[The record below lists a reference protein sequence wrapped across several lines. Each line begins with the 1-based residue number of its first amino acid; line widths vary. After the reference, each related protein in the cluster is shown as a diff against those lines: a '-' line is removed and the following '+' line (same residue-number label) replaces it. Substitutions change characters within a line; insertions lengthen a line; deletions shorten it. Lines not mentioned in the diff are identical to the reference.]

1 MRCAR
6 KCFPQ
11 LIVNHRE
18 HRGTEFSSD
27 RGQDEFLH
35 PLSVFSVPPWFRP
48 KSHKTRCGGFIAELS
63 VARNMTHVLETGFE
77 QMDATNPNR
86 SPKIRGYNI
95 INGEISLS
103 SDGAT
108 FESHNPALFADCLG
122 EFPLSTKEDV
132 HTALAA
138 ARAAF
143 PAWAATPAPTRG
155 QIIGN
160 MGRLLMKYK
169 DDIVRV
175 ETREIGKTLKESAGS
190 VQEAIDTCLFFQSE
204 GRRLYGQTVNSEL
217 PDKELFTYRRP
228 LGVCGIINACN
239 FPAAV
244 PFWKMIPAIMCGN
257 TCVWKSPQDAP
268 LLSFMLT
275 RIMHEAGLPDGV
287 INLVHGKGSGAGQD
301 LVDAV
306 DLGMI
311 NKISFT
317 GSTAVGKMIGEICGR
332 NLVSVSLE
340 LGGKNPLV
348 IMPSANMENAV
359 EGAYWSAFGTAGQ
372 RCTSL
377 GNLIIHEDIYDEF
390 VEKFMAKV
398 ESTTIGDSMV
408 HENVLYGPMLSERYA
423 KDFLRVLQM
432 CETSGA
438 TKLWGE
444 GMITEGNKPL
454 NFLGNPSEGA
464 YVWPH
469 VYADV
474 TEDMEC
480 FHEEIFGPAVTIVK
494 AKDFD
499 HALHLANASPY
510 GLSSAIYTNDRL
522 EAYRYKT
529 GIKAG
534 MTGINNS
541 TTGAEAHLPFGGVK
555 GSGNGTRESGIW
567 VIEAY
572 SYWHAVND
580 ELSGKLQLAQMDVEE
595 IELEEAD
602 ADYSGLA

>member
-1 MRCAR
+1 M
-6 KCFPQ
+6 
-11 LIVNHRE
+11 I
-18 HRGTEFSSD
+18 
-27 RGQDEFLH
+27 
-35 PLSVFSVPPWFRP
+35 LSVRTLPFRL
-48 KSHKTRCGGFIAELS
+48 HHLEEGRFIGRTM
-63 VARNMTHVLETGFE
+63 VHVLETGLEFLANE
-77 QMDATNPNR
+77 NPNGK
-86 SPKIRGYNI
+86 PAVRGYNI
-95 INGEISLS
+95 INGQLTLA

-108 FESHNPALFADCLG
+108 FSSMNPAILKDHLG
-122 EFPLSTKEDV
+122 EFPLSTKADV
-132 HTALAA
+132 NAALDAA
-138 ARAAF
+138 HEAF
-143 PAWAATPAPTRG
+143 PGWAATPAPTRG

-160 MGRLLMKYK
+160 MGRLLMDHK
-169 DDIVRV
+169 DAIVAL
-175 ETREIGKTLKESAGS
+175 ETREIGKTLKEAAGS

-268 LLSFMLT
+268 LLSFALA
-275 RIMHEAGLPDGV
+275 RIMHEAGLPNGV
-287 INLVHGKGSGAGQD
+287 INLVHGKGSGAGQH

-306 DLGMI
+306 DEGRV

-317 GSTAVGKMIGEICGR
+317 GSTEVGKMIGEVCGR
-332 NLVSVSLE
+332 NLVSCSLE

-348 IMPSANMENAV
+348 VMPSADLDNAV
-359 EGAYWSAFGTAGQ
+359 EGAYWGGFGTAGQ

-377 GNLIIHEDIYDEF
+377 GNLILHEDIYDEF
-390 VEKFMAKV
+390 MAKFMAKV
-398 ESTTIGDSMV
+398 EATKIGDSLV
-408 HENVLYGPMLSERYA
+408 HDGVLYGPMLSEKYA
-423 KDFLRVLQM
+423 KDFLVAVEM
-432 CETSGA
+432 CKASGA
-438 TKLWGE
+438 NLVHGKGR
-444 GMITEGNKPL
+444 ISSDNKPT
-454 NFLGNPSEGA
+454 NFLSTAEDGV
-464 YVWPH
+464 YMWPH
-469 VYADV
+469 VFTDV

-480 FHEEIFGPAVTIVK
+480 FHEEVFGPAITICK
-494 AKDFD
+494 ARDFD

-580 ELSGKLQLAQMDVEE
+580 ELSGKLQLAQMDVDEVE
-595 IELEEAD
+595 MAEAD
-602 ADYSGLA
+602 VDWTQLA

>member
-1 MRCAR
+1 MA
-6 KCFPQ
+6 
-11 LIVNHRE
+11 N
-18 HRGTEFSSD
+18 
-27 RGQDEFLH
+27 
-35 PLSVFSVPPWFRP
+35 
-48 KSHKTRCGGFIAELS
+48 
-63 VARNMTHVLETGFE
+63 NMVHVLETGLE
-77 QMDATNPNR
+77 ILSTENPHGK
-86 SPKIRGYNI
+86 PMIKGYNI
-95 INGEISLS
+95 INGQLTLA

-108 FESHNPALFADCLG
+108 FASTNPAILADTLG
-122 EFPLSTKEDV
+122 EFPLSTKADV
-132 HTALAA
+132 NAALDAA
-138 ARAAF
+138 HAAF
-143 PAWAATPAPTRG
+143 PGWAATPAPTRG

-160 MGRLLMKYK
+160 MGRLLMEHK
-169 DDIVRV
+169 DAIVAL
-175 ETREIGKTLKESAGS
+175 ETREIGKTLKEAAGS
-190 VQEAIDTCLFFQSE
+190 VQEAIDTCHFFQSE

-268 LLSFMLT
+268 LLSFALA
-275 RIMHEAGLPDGV
+275 RIMHESGLPDGV
-287 INLVHGKGSGAGQD
+287 INLVHGKGSTTGQY

-306 DLGMI
+306 DEGRV

-317 GSTAVGKMIGEICGR
+317 GSTAVGKMIGEVCGR
-332 NLVSVSLE
+332 NLVSASLE

-348 IMPSANMENAV
+348 VMPSANIDNAV
-359 EGAYWSAFGTAGQ
+359 EGAYWGGFGTAGQ

-377 GNLIIHEDIYDEF
+377 GNLILHKDIYDEF
-390 VEKFMAKV
+390 MEKFMAKV
-398 ESTTIGDSMV
+398 KSTTIGDSL
-408 HENVLYGPMLSERYA
+408 HQEGVLYGPMLSEKYA
-423 KDFLRVLQM
+423 KDFLTGVEM
-432 CETSGA
+432 CNASGA
-438 TKLWGE
+438 RQIWGK
-444 GMITEGNKPL
+444 GRITNDNKPE
-454 NFLGNPSEGA
+454 NFLGDATEG
-464 YVWPH
+464 VFMWPH
-469 VYADV
+469 VFDNV
-474 TEDMEC
+474 TEGMEC
-480 FHEEIFGPAVTIVK
+480 FNEEVFGPAVTICK
-494 AKDFD
+494 ANDFE
-499 HALHLANASPY
+499 HGLHLANASPY

-522 EAYRYKT
+522 EAYRFKT

-595 IELEEAD
+595 IELVEAD
-602 ADYSGLA
+602 VDYSALG

>member
-1 MRCAR
+1 M
-6 KCFPQ
+6 
-11 LIVNHRE
+11 V
-18 HRGTEFSSD
+18 
-27 RGQDEFLH
+27 
-35 PLSVFSVPPWFRP
+35 
-48 KSHKTRCGGFIAELS
+48 
-63 VARNMTHVLETGFE
+63 HVLETGFE
-77 QMDATNPNR
+77 ILSTENPHGK
-86 SPKIRGYNI
+86 PMVKGYNI
-95 INGEISLS
+95 INGQLTSS

-108 FESHNPALFADCLG
+108 FTSINPAILADTLG
-122 EFPLSTKEDV
+122 EFPLSTKADV
-132 HTALAA
+132 NAALDAA
-138 ARAAF
+138 HAAF
-143 PAWAATPAPTRG
+143 PGWAATPAPTRG

-160 MGRLLMKYK
+160 MGRLLMEHK
-169 DDIVRV
+169 DAIVAL

-190 VQEAIDTCLFFQSE
+190 VQEAIDTCHFFQSE

-268 LLSFMLT
+268 LLSFALA
-275 RIMHEAGLPDGV
+275 RIMHESGLPDGV
-287 INLVHGKGSGAGQD
+287 INLVHGKGSTTGQY

-306 DLGMI
+306 DEGRV

-317 GSTAVGKMIGEICGR
+317 GSTAVGKMIGEVCGR
-332 NLVSVSLE
+332 NLVSASLE
-340 LGGKNPLV
+340 LGGKNPLLV
-348 IMPSANMENAV
+348 MPSANIDNAV
-359 EGAYWSAFGTAGQ
+359 EGAYWGGFGTAGQ

-377 GNLIIHEDIYDEF
+377 GNLILHKDIYDEF
-390 VEKFMAKV
+390 MEKFMAKV
-398 ESTTIGDSMV
+398 KSTTIGDSL
-408 HENVLYGPMLSERYA
+408 HQEGVLYGPMLSEKYA
-423 KDFLRVLQM
+423 KDFLTGVDM
-432 CETSGA
+432 CNASGA
-438 TKLWGE
+438 RQIWGK
-444 GMITEGNKPL
+444 GRISNDNKPE
-454 NFLGNPSEGA
+454 NFLGDATEG
-464 YVWPH
+464 VFMWPH
-469 VYADV
+469 VFDNV
-474 TEDMEC
+474 TEGMEC
-480 FHEEIFGPAVTIVK
+480 FNEEVFGPAVTICK
-494 AKDFD
+494 ANDFE
-499 HALHLANASPY
+499 HGLHLANASPY

-522 EAYRYKT
+522 EAYRFKI

-595 IELEEAD
+595 IELVEAD
-602 ADYSGLA
+602 VDYSALG

>member
-1 MRCAR
+1 
-6 KCFPQ
+6 
-11 LIVNHRE
+11 
-18 HRGTEFSSD
+18 
-27 RGQDEFLH
+27 
-35 PLSVFSVPPWFRP
+35 
-48 KSHKTRCGGFIAELS
+48 
-63 VARNMTHVLETGFE
+63 MTNVLESGFE
-77 QMDATNPNR
+77 FMDANNPNG
-86 SPKIRGYNI
+86 SPKIKGYNI
-95 INGEISLS
+95 INGKLQSASNGE
-103 SDGAT
+103 T
-108 FESHNPALFADCLG
+108 FESRNPALFSDCLG
-122 EFPLSTKEDV
+122 EFPLSTKDDV
-132 HTALAA
+132 HQALNA
-138 ARAAF
+138 ARDAF
-143 PAWAATPAPTRG
+143 PSWSATPAPTRG

-160 MGRLLMKYK
+160 MGRLLMQYK

-275 RIMHEAGLPDGV
+275 RIMHESGLPNGV
-287 INLVHGKGSGAGQD
+287 INLVHGKGSGAGQH

-306 DLGMI
+306 DEGLV

-317 GSTAVGKMIGEICGR
+317 GSTSVGKMIGEVCGR
-332 NLVSVSLE
+332 NLVSASLE

-359 EGAYWSAFGTAGQ
+359 EGAYWAGFGTAGQ

-390 VEKFMAKV
+390 IEKLMEKV
-398 ESTTIGDSMV
+398 ESTIIGDSMV
-408 HENVLYGPMLSERYA
+408 HENVLYGPMLSEKYA
-423 KDFLRVLQM
+423 NDFLRDLEL
-432 CETSGA
+432 CEGSGA
-438 TKLWGE
+438 KKLWGS
-444 GMITEGNKPL
+444 GRITSDNKPK
-454 NFLGNPSEGA
+454 NFLGIPEEGA
-464 YVWPH
+464 YMWPH

-474 TEDMEC
+474 TEDMDC
-480 FHEEIFGPAVTIVK
+480 FHEEIFGPAITIVK
-494 AKDFD
+494 AKDFE
-499 HALHLANASPY
+499 HALYLANASPY

-580 ELSGKLQLAQMDVEE
+580 EQSGKLHLAQMDVEE
-595 IELEEAD
+595 IELIEEKV
-602 ADYSGLA
+602 DYSSLA

>member
-1 MRCAR
+1 
-6 KCFPQ
+6 
-11 LIVNHRE
+11 
-18 HRGTEFSSD
+18 
-27 RGQDEFLH
+27 
-35 PLSVFSVPPWFRP
+35 
-48 KSHKTRCGGFIAELS
+48 
-63 VARNMTHVLETGFE
+63 MTHVLEVDFE
-77 QMDATNPNR
+77 VMEGDNPNG
-86 SPKIRGYNI
+86 SPRIRGYNI
-95 INGEISLS
+95 VNGQLTEAK
-103 SDGAT
+103 DGGT
-108 FESHNPALFADCLG
+108 FESRNPAWLDDCLG
-122 EFPLSTKEDV
+122 EFPLSGKDDI
-132 HTALAA
+132 HAALHA
-138 ARAAF
+138 ARDAF
-143 PAWAATPAPTRG
+143 SGWAATPAPTRG

-160 MGRLLMKYK
+160 MGRLLMEYK

-175 ETREIGKTLKESAGS
+175 ETREIGKTLKESAGE

-228 LGVCGIINACN
+228 LGVCGIINSCN
-239 FPAAV
+239 FPSAV

-257 TCVWKSPQDAP
+257 TCVWKSPQDSP

-287 INLVHGKGSGAGQD
+287 INLVHGKGGGAGQL

-306 DLGMI
+306 DEGLVD
-311 NKISFT
+311 KISFT
-317 GSTAVGKMIGEICGR
+317 GSTAVGKMIGEVCGR
-332 NLVSVSLE
+332 NLVSASLE

-348 IMPSANMENAV
+348 VMPSADIDNAV
-359 EGAYWSAFGTAGQ
+359 EGAYWAGFGTAGQ

-377 GNLIIHEDIYDEF
+377 GNLILHEDIYDEF
-390 VEKFMAKV
+390 LHKFMAKV
-398 ESTTIGDSMV
+398 ESTKIGDSMR
-408 HENVLYGPMLSERYA
+408 HDGVLYGPMLSERYA
-423 KDFLRVLQM
+423 KDFLRDLGM
-432 CETSGA
+432 CESSGA

-444 GMITEGNKPL
+444 GMITDDSKPT
-454 NFLGNPSEGA
+454 NFVGDASEGA
-464 YVWPH
+464 YMWPH

-480 FHEEIFGPAVTIVK
+480 FHEEIFGPAVTVVK
-494 AKDFD
+494 AKDFG

-510 GLSSAIYTNDRL
+510 GLSSACYTNDRL
-522 EAYRYKT
+522 EAYRFKS

-580 ELSGKLQLAQMDVEE
+580 ELSGKLQLAQMDVDEVH
-595 IELEEAD
+595 IEEAD
-602 ADYSGLA
+602 ADYAGLA

>member
-1 MRCAR
+1 MSI
-6 KCFPQ
+6 
-11 LIVNHRE
+11 L
-18 HRGTEFSSD
+18 
-27 RGQDEFLH
+27 
-35 PLSVFSVPPWFRP
+35 LS
-48 KSHKTRCGGFIAELS
+48 EQ
-63 VARNMTHVLETGFE
+63 NMTHVLEVGLE
-77 QMDATNPNR
+77 VLANDNPNGL
-86 SPKIRGYNI
+86 PKVKGYNI
-95 INGEISLS
+95 INGELTSA
-103 SDGAT
+103 SDGST
-108 FESHNPALFADCLG
+108 FESRNPAWLNDCLG

-132 HTALAA
+132 HAALAA

-143 PAWAATPAPTRG
+143 SGWAATPAPTRG

-169 DDIVRV
+169 DEIVRL

-268 LLSFMLT
+268 LLSFALA
-275 RIMHEAGLPDGV
+275 RIMHESGLPNGV
-287 INLVHGKGSGAGQD
+287 INLVHGKGSGAGQH

-306 DLGMI
+306 DEGMVD
-311 NKISFT
+311 KISFT
-317 GSTAVGKMIGEICGR
+317 GSTAVGKMIGEVCGR
-332 NLVSVSLE
+332 NLVSASLE

-348 IMPSANMENAV
+348 VMPSSNLDNAL
-359 EGAYWSAFGTAGQ
+359 EGAYWAAFGTAGQ

-377 GNLIIHEDIYDEF
+377 GNLIVHKDMYDEF
-390 VEKFMAKV
+390 LEKFMAKV
-398 ESTTIGDSMV
+398 ESTLIGDSMRN
-408 HENVLYGPMLSERYA
+408 EGVLYGPMLSEKYA
-423 KDFLRVLQM
+423 VDFLTDIEM
-432 CETSGA
+432 CEASGA
-438 TKLWGE
+438 TKLFGR
-444 GMITEGNKPL
+444 GRISNDNKPAG
-454 NFLGNPSEGA
+454 FQGDASEGV
-464 YVWPH
+464 YMWPH

-474 TEDMEC
+474 TEEMEC

-494 AKDFD
+494 ADDFE

-510 GLSSAIYTNDRL
+510 GLSSAIYTNNRL

-534 MTGINNS
+534 MTSINNS
-541 TTGAEAHLPFGGVK
+541 TSGAEAHLPFGGVK

-580 ELSGKLQLAQMDVEE
+580 ELSGKLQLAQMDVDE
-595 IELEEAD
+595 IEIEEAEV
-602 ADYSGLA
+602 DYSSLS

>member
-1 MRCAR
+1 MAIR
-6 KCFPQ
+6 
-11 LIVNHRE
+11 
-18 HRGTEFSSD
+18 
-27 RGQDEFLH
+27 
-35 PLSVFSVPPWFRP
+35 LS
-48 KSHKTRCGGFIAELS
+48 
-63 VARNMTHVLETGFE
+63 MTHVLETGFE
-77 QMDATNPNR
+77 YMEANNPNE
-86 SPKIRGYNI
+86 SPKVRGYNI
-95 INGEISLS
+95 IYGNLTLA

-108 FESHNPALFADCLG
+108 YESINPAWLDDCLG
-122 EFPLSTKEDV
+122 EFPLSTKSDV
-132 HTALAA
+132 HDALAA

-143 PAWAATPAPTRG
+143 PSWSATPAPTRG
-155 QIIGN
+155 QVIGN
-160 MGRLLMKYK
+160 MGRLLMERK
-169 DDIVRV
+169 DDLVRLQA
-175 ETREIGKTLKESAGS
+175 REIGKTLKECGGEI
-190 VQEAIDTCLFFQSE
+190 QEAIDTCLFFQSE

-239 FPAAV
+239 FPSAV

-257 TCVWKSPQDAP
+257 TCVWKSPQDSP
-268 LLSFMLT
+268 LLSFALA
-275 RIMHEAGLPDGV
+275 RVMHEAGLPNGV
-287 INLVHGKGSGAGQD
+287 INLIHGKGSGAGQD
-301 LVDAV
+301 LVDSA
-306 DLGMI
+306 DLGMVD
-311 NKISFT
+311 KISFT
-317 GSTAVGKMIGEICGR
+317 GSTSVGKMIGETCGR
-332 NLVSVSLE
+332 NLVSASLE

-359 EGAYWSAFGTAGQ
+359 EGAYWAGFGTAGQ

-390 VEKFMAKV
+390 VERFMEKV
-398 ESTTIGDSMV
+398 KSTVVGDSMR
-408 HENVLYGPMLSERYA
+408 HDGVLYGSMLSEKYA
-423 KDFLRVLQM
+423 VDFLKGIDM
-432 CETSGA
+432 CEDSGA
-438 TKLWGE
+438 TKIWGE
-444 GMITEGNKPL
+444 GRITNNNKPD
-454 NFLGNPSEGA
+454 NFHGDASEGV
-464 YVWPH
+464 YMWPH
-469 VYADV
+469 VYVDV

-494 AKDFD
+494 ARDFD

-580 ELSGKLQLAQMDVEE
+580 ELSGKLQLAQMDVDE
-595 IELEEAD
+595 IEMEEAD
-602 ADYSGLA
+602 ADYAGLA

>member
-1 MRCAR
+1 MAIRR
-6 KCFPQ
+6 
-11 LIVNHRE
+11 
-18 HRGTEFSSD
+18 D
-27 RGQDEFLH
+27 
-35 PLSVFSVPPWFRP
+35 
-48 KSHKTRCGGFIAELS
+48 
-63 VARNMTHVLETGFE
+63 MTHVLETGFE
-77 QMDATNPNR
+77 YMEANNPNG
-86 SPKIRGYNI
+86 SPKVRGYNI
-95 INGEISLS
+95 INGNLALA

-108 FESHNPALFADCLG
+108 YESTNPAWLDDCLG
-122 EFPLSTKEDV
+122 EFPLSTKSDV
-132 HTALAA
+132 HDALAA

-143 PAWAATPAPTRG
+143 PGWAATPAPTRG
-155 QIIGN
+155 QVIGN
-160 MGRLLMKYK
+160 MGRLLMERK
-169 DDIVRV
+169 DDLVRLQA
-175 ETREIGKTLKESAGS
+175 REIGKTLKECGGEI
-190 VQEAIDTCLFFQSE
+190 QEAIDTCLFFQSE

-239 FPAAV
+239 FPSAV

-257 TCVWKSPQDAP
+257 TCVWKSPQDSP
-268 LLSFMLT
+268 LLSFALA
-275 RIMHEAGLPDGV
+275 RVMHEAGLPDGV
-287 INLVHGKGSGAGQD
+287 INLIHGKGSGAGQD
-301 LVDAV
+301 LVDSA
-306 DLGMI
+306 DLGMVD
-311 NKISFT
+311 KISFT
-317 GSTAVGKMIGEICGR
+317 GSTAVGKMIGETCGR
-332 NLVSVSLE
+332 NLVSASLE

-359 EGAYWSAFGTAGQ
+359 EGAYWAGFGTAGQ

-390 VEKFMAKV
+390 VERFMEKV
-398 ESTTIGDSMV
+398 KSTAVGDSMR
-408 HENVLYGPMLSERYA
+408 HDGVLYGSMLSEKYA
-423 KDFLRVLQM
+423 VDFLKGIDM
-432 CETSGA
+432 CEASGA
-438 TKLWGE
+438 TKIWGE
-444 GMITEGNKPL
+444 GRITNDNKPD
-454 NFLGNPSEGA
+454 NFHGDASEGV
-464 YVWPH
+464 YMWPH
-469 VYADV
+469 VYVDV

-480 FHEEIFGPAVTIVK
+480 FHEEIFGPVVTIVK
-494 AKDFD
+494 ARDFD

-580 ELSGKLQLAQMDVEE
+580 ELSGKLQLAQMDVDE
-595 IELEEAD
+595 IEMEEAE
-602 ADYSGLA
+602 ADYAGLA

>member
-1 MRCAR
+1 MA
-6 KCFPQ
+6 
-11 LIVNHRE
+11 N
-18 HRGTEFSSD
+18 
-27 RGQDEFLH
+27 
-35 PLSVFSVPPWFRP
+35 
-48 KSHKTRCGGFIAELS
+48 
-63 VARNMTHVLETGFE
+63 NMVHVLETGLE
-77 QMDATNPNR
+77 ILSTENPHGK
-86 SPKIRGYNI
+86 PMIKGYNI
-95 INGEISLS
+95 INGQLTLA

-108 FESHNPALFADCLG
+108 FASTNPAILADTLG
-122 EFPLSTKEDV
+122 EFPLSTKADV
-132 HTALAA
+132 NAALDAA
-138 ARAAF
+138 HAAF
-143 PAWAATPAPTRG
+143 PGWAATPAPTRG

-160 MGRLLMKYK
+160 MGRLLMEHK
-169 DDIVRV
+169 DAIVAL
-175 ETREIGKTLKESAGS
+175 ETREIGKTLKEAAGS
-190 VQEAIDTCLFFQSE
+190 VQEAIDTCHFFQSE

-268 LLSFMLT
+268 LLSFALA
-275 RIMHEAGLPDGV
+275 RIMHESGLPDGV
-287 INLVHGKGSGAGQD
+287 INLVHGKGSTTGQY

-306 DLGMI
+306 DEGRV

-317 GSTAVGKMIGEICGR
+317 GSTAVGKMIGEVCGR
-332 NLVSVSLE
+332 NLVSASLE

-348 IMPSANMENAV
+348 VMPSANIDNAV
-359 EGAYWSAFGTAGQ
+359 EGAYWGGFGTAGQ

-377 GNLIIHEDIYDEF
+377 GNLILHKDIYDEF
-390 VEKFMAKV
+390 MEKFMAKV
-398 ESTTIGDSMV
+398 KSTKIGDSL
-408 HENVLYGPMLSERYA
+408 HQEGVLYGPMLSEKYA
-423 KDFLRVLQM
+423 KDFLTGVEM
-432 CETSGA
+432 CNASGA
-438 TKLWGE
+438 RQIWGK
-444 GMITEGNKPL
+444 GRITNDNKPE
-454 NFLGNPSEGA
+454 NFLGDATEG
-464 YVWPH
+464 VFMWPH
-469 VYADV
+469 VFDNV
-474 TEDMEC
+474 TEGMEC
-480 FHEEIFGPAVTIVK
+480 FNEEVFGPAVTICK
-494 AKDFD
+494 ANDFE
-499 HALHLANASPY
+499 HGLHLANASPY

-522 EAYRYKT
+522 EAYRFKT

-595 IELEEAD
+595 IELVEAD
-602 ADYSGLA
+602 VDYSALG

>member
-1 MRCAR
+1 MAIRR
-6 KCFPQ
+6 
-11 LIVNHRE
+11 
-18 HRGTEFSSD
+18 D
-27 RGQDEFLH
+27 
-35 PLSVFSVPPWFRP
+35 
-48 KSHKTRCGGFIAELS
+48 
-63 VARNMTHVLETGFE
+63 MTHVLETGFE
-77 QMDATNPNR
+77 YMEANNPNG
-86 SPKIRGYNI
+86 SPKVRGYNI
-95 INGEISLS
+95 INGNLTLA

-108 FESHNPALFADCLG
+108 YESTNPAWLDDCLG
-122 EFPLSTKEDV
+122 EFPLSTKSDV
-132 HTALAA
+132 HDALAA

-143 PAWAATPAPTRG
+143 PGWAATPAPTRG
-155 QIIGN
+155 QVIGN
-160 MGRLLMKYK
+160 MGRLLMERK
-169 DDIVRV
+169 DDLVRLQA
-175 ETREIGKTLKESAGS
+175 REIGKTLKECGGEI
-190 VQEAIDTCLFFQSE
+190 QEAIDTCLFFQSE

-239 FPAAV
+239 FPSAV

-257 TCVWKSPQDAP
+257 TCVWKSPQDSP
-268 LLSFMLT
+268 LLSFALA
-275 RIMHEAGLPDGV
+275 RVMHEAGLPDGV
-287 INLVHGKGSGAGQD
+287 INLIHGKGSGAGQD
-301 LVDAV
+301 LVDSA
-306 DLGMI
+306 DLGMVD
-311 NKISFT
+311 KISFT
-317 GSTAVGKMIGEICGR
+317 GSTAVGKMIGETCGR
-332 NLVSVSLE
+332 NLVSASLE

-359 EGAYWSAFGTAGQ
+359 EGAYWAGFGTAGQ

-390 VEKFMAKV
+390 VERFMEKV
-398 ESTTIGDSMV
+398 KSTAVGDSMR
-408 HENVLYGPMLSERYA
+408 HDGVLYGSMLSEKYA
-423 KDFLRVLQM
+423 VDFLKGIDM
-432 CETSGA
+432 CEASGA
-438 TKLWGE
+438 TKIWGE
-444 GMITEGNKPL
+444 GRITNANKPDH
-454 NFLGNPSEGA
+454 FHGDASEGV
-464 YVWPH
+464 YMWPH
-469 VYADV
+469 VYVDV

-480 FHEEIFGPAVTIVK
+480 FHEEIFGPVVTIVK
-494 AKDFD
+494 ARDFD

-580 ELSGKLQLAQMDVEE
+580 ELSGKLQLAQMDVDE
-595 IELEEAD
+595 IEMEEAE
-602 ADYSGLA
+602 ADYAGLA

>member
-1 MRCAR
+1 MA
-6 KCFPQ
+6 
-11 LIVNHRE
+11 N
-18 HRGTEFSSD
+18 
-27 RGQDEFLH
+27 
-35 PLSVFSVPPWFRP
+35 
-48 KSHKTRCGGFIAELS
+48 
-63 VARNMTHVLETGFE
+63 NMVHVLETGFE
-77 QMDATNPNR
+77 ILSTENPHGK
-86 SPKIRGYNI
+86 PMVKGYNI
-95 INGEISLS
+95 INGQLTSS

-108 FESHNPALFADCLG
+108 FTSINPAILADTLG
-122 EFPLSTKEDV
+122 EFPLSTKADV
-132 HTALAA
+132 NAALDAA
-138 ARAAF
+138 HAAF
-143 PAWAATPAPTRG
+143 PGWAATPAPTRG

-160 MGRLLMKYK
+160 MGRLLMEHK
-169 DDIVRV
+169 DAIVAL

-190 VQEAIDTCLFFQSE
+190 VQEAIDTCHFFQSE

-268 LLSFMLT
+268 LLSFALA
-275 RIMHEAGLPDGV
+275 RIMHESGLPDGV
-287 INLVHGKGSGAGQD
+287 INLVHGKGSTTGQY

-306 DLGMI
+306 DEGRV

-317 GSTAVGKMIGEICGR
+317 GSTAVGKMIGEVCGR
-332 NLVSVSLE
+332 NLVSASLE
-340 LGGKNPLV
+340 LGGKNPLLV
-348 IMPSANMENAV
+348 MPSANIDNAV
-359 EGAYWSAFGTAGQ
+359 EGAYWGGFGTAGQ

-377 GNLIIHEDIYDEF
+377 GNLILHKDIYDEF
-390 VEKFMAKV
+390 MEKFMAKV
-398 ESTTIGDSMV
+398 KSTTIGDSL
-408 HENVLYGPMLSERYA
+408 HQEGVLYGPMLSEKYA
-423 KDFLRVLQM
+423 KDFLIGVEM
-432 CETSGA
+432 CNASGA
-438 TKLWGE
+438 RQIWGK
-444 GMITEGNKPL
+444 GRISNDNKPE
-454 NFLGNPSEGA
+454 NFLGDATEG
-464 YVWPH
+464 VFMWPH
-469 VYADV
+469 VFDNV
-474 TEDMEC
+474 TEGMEC
-480 FHEEIFGPAVTIVK
+480 FNEEVFGPAVTICK
-494 AKDFD
+494 ANDFE
-499 HALHLANASPY
+499 HGLHLANASPY

-522 EAYRYKT
+522 EAYRFKI

-595 IELEEAD
+595 IELVEAD
-602 ADYSGLA
+602 VDYSALG

>member
-1 MRCAR
+1 MA
-6 KCFPQ
+6 
-11 LIVNHRE
+11 N
-18 HRGTEFSSD
+18 
-27 RGQDEFLH
+27 
-35 PLSVFSVPPWFRP
+35 
-48 KSHKTRCGGFIAELS
+48 
-63 VARNMTHVLETGFE
+63 NMVHVLETGFE
-77 QMDATNPNR
+77 ILSTENPHGK
-86 SPKIRGYNI
+86 PMVKGYNI
-95 INGEISLS
+95 INGQLTSS

-108 FESHNPALFADCLG
+108 FTSINPAILADTLG
-122 EFPLSTKEDV
+122 EFPLSTKADV
-132 HTALAA
+132 NAALDAA
-138 ARAAF
+138 HAAF
-143 PAWAATPAPTRG
+143 PGWAATPAPTRG

-160 MGRLLMKYK
+160 MGRLLMEHK
-169 DDIVRV
+169 DAIVAL
-175 ETREIGKTLKESAGS
+175 ETREIGKTLKEAAGS
-190 VQEAIDTCLFFQSE
+190 VQEAIDTCHFFQSE

-268 LLSFMLT
+268 LLSFALA
-275 RIMHEAGLPDGV
+275 RIMHESGLPDGV
-287 INLVHGKGSGAGQD
+287 INLVHGKGSTTGQY

-306 DLGMI
+306 DEGRV

-317 GSTAVGKMIGEICGR
+317 GSTAVGKMIGEVCGR
-332 NLVSVSLE
+332 NLVSASLE

-348 IMPSANMENAV
+348 VMPSANIDNAV
-359 EGAYWSAFGTAGQ
+359 EGAYWGGFGTAGQ

-377 GNLIIHEDIYDEF
+377 GNLILHKDIYDEF
-390 VEKFMAKV
+390 MEKFMAKV
-398 ESTTIGDSMV
+398 KSTTIGDSL
-408 HENVLYGPMLSERYA
+408 HQEGVLYGPMLSEKYA
-423 KDFLRVLQM
+423 KDFLIGVDM
-432 CETSGA
+432 CNASGA
-438 TKLWGE
+438 RQIWGK
-444 GMITEGNKPL
+444 GRISNDNKPE
-454 NFLGNPSEGA
+454 NFLGDATEG
-464 YVWPH
+464 VFMWPH
-469 VYADV
+469 VFDNV
-474 TEDMEC
+474 TEGMEC
-480 FHEEIFGPAVTIVK
+480 FNEEVFGPAVTICK
-494 AKDFD
+494 ANDFE
-499 HALHLANASPY
+499 HGLHLANASPY

-522 EAYRYKT
+522 EAYRFKT

-595 IELEEAD
+595 IELVEAD
-602 ADYSGLA
+602 VDYSALG

>member
-1 MRCAR
+1 
-6 KCFPQ
+6 
-11 LIVNHRE
+11 
-18 HRGTEFSSD
+18 
-27 RGQDEFLH
+27 
-35 PLSVFSVPPWFRP
+35 
-48 KSHKTRCGGFIAELS
+48 
-63 VARNMTHVLETGFE
+63 MTHVLQVGLEE
-77 QMDATNPNR
+77 IANDNPNGL
-86 SPKIRGYNI
+86 PKVKGYNI
-95 INGEISLS
+95 INGKLASA
-103 SDGAT
+103 SDGST
-108 FESHNPALFADCLG
+108 FESRNPALLSDCLG

-132 HTALAA
+132 HAALAA

-143 PAWAATPAPTRG
+143 PSWSATPAPTRG

-169 DDIVRV
+169 DDVVRI

-268 LLSFMLT
+268 LLSFVLA
-275 RIMHEAGLPDGV
+275 RIMHEAGVPDGV
-287 INLVHGKGSGAGQD
+287 INLVHGKGSGAGQH

-306 DLGMI
+306 DEGMV

-317 GSTAVGKMIGEICGR
+317 GSTAVGKMIGEVCGR
-332 NLVSVSLE
+332 NLVSASLE

-348 IMPSANMENAV
+348 VMPSANIDNAL
-359 EGAYWSAFGTAGQ
+359 EGAYWAAFGTAGQ

-377 GNLIIHEDIYDEF
+377 GNLIVHKDMYDEF
-390 VEKFMAKV
+390 LEKFMAKV
-398 ESTTIGDSMV
+398 ESTVIGDSMR
-408 HENVLYGPMLSERYA
+408 HEGVLYGPMLSEKYA
-423 KDFLRVLQM
+423 TDFLTGIEM

-438 TKLWGE
+438 TKLFGQ
-444 GMITEGNKPL
+444 GRISNDNKPVG
-454 NFLGNPSEGA
+454 FQGDASEGV
-464 YVWPH
+464 YMWPH

-480 FHEEIFGPAVTIVK
+480 FHEEIFGPVVTIVK
-494 AKDFD
+494 ADDFE

-510 GLSSAIYTNDRL
+510 GLSSAIYTNNRL

-534 MTGINNS
+534 MTSINNS
-541 TTGAEAHLPFGGVK
+541 TSGAEAHLPFGGVK

-580 ELSGKLQLAQMDVEE
+580 ELSGKLQLAQMDVDE
-595 IELEEAD
+595 IEIEEAEV
-602 ADYSGLA
+602 DYSSLA